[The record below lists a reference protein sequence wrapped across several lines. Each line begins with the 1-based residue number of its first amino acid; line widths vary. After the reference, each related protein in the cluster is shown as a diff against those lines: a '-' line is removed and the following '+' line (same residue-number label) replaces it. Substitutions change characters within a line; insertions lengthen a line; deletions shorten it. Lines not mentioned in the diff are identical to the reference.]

1 MSVDNVKNFYAKVN
15 EDESLQQQLIELAR
29 TSAEESMQA
38 LIQLAN
44 EQGFSFD
51 NNDLEAFFAETAK
64 NLSPTGELSEAEL
77 DAVAGGDGETWALA
91 SIINVYICVVSLIQ
105 KAISSCGL
113 DEADLKRAF
122 G

>member
-1 MSVDNVKNFYAKVN
+1 MSVENVKNFYAKVN
-15 EDESLQQQLIELAR
+15 EDESLQQQLKELAR
-29 TSAEESMQA
+29 TSAEESTQA

-77 DAVAGGDGETWALA
+77 DAVAGGNTPAWILA
-91 SIINVYICVVSLIQ
+91 SVLNYWYCFAS
-105 KAISSCGL
+105 AIGRLQNRCGL
-113 DEADLKRAF
+113 DD
-122 G
+122 

>member
-77 DAVAGGDGETWALA
+77 DAVAGGNTPAWILA
-91 SIINVYICVVSLIQ
+91 SVLNYWYCVAS
-105 KAISSCGL
+105 AIGRLQNRCGL
-113 DEADLKRAF
+113 DD
-122 G
+122 

>member
-44 EQGFSFD
+44 EQGVF
-51 NNDLEAFFAETAK
+51 
-64 NLSPTGELSEAEL
+64 
-77 DAVAGGDGETWALA
+77 
-91 SIINVYICVVSLIQ
+91 I
-105 KAISSCGL
+105 
-113 DEADLKRAF
+113 R
-122 G
+122 